1 METDR
6 AALTDLE
13 GAALAEIASR
23 GTATSYAVAQAFE
36 RSPSEF
42 WSGSAGA
49 VYPLI
54 KRLAARGLLEASA
67 ASAGRRERLDY
78 RITEAGREALEAW
91 LLDAKRA
98 SGMGFDPLRT
108 RLIHL
113 HLVPPER
120 RQAFLEEVRA
130 LSREF
135 AARPAFVGNPVAMK
149 IHQSWTAARAKW
161 LAMLDFLAGE
171 P

>member
-1 METDR
+1 MDKDG
-6 AALTDLE
+6 AHLTDLE

-23 GTATSYAVAQAFE
+23 GTATSYAVAQSFE

-78 RITEAGREALEAW
+78 RITDAGRAALEAW

-108 RLIHL
+108 RLMHL

-120 RQAFLEEVRA
+120 RMTFLEEVRA
-130 LSREF
+130 LSRDF
-135 AARPAFVGNPVAMK
+135 AAKPAFVDNPVGMK
-149 IHQSWTAARAKW
+149 IHNSWTAARAKW
-161 LAMLDFLAGE
+161 LAMLDFMTDQ

>member
-1 METDR
+1 MEKEG
-6 AALTDLE
+6 AHLTDLE

-23 GTATSYAVAQAFE
+23 GTATSYAVAQSFE
-36 RSPSEF
+36 RSPSEY

-78 RITEAGREALEAW
+78 RITDAGRAALEAW
-91 LLDAKRA
+91 LLDARRA

-108 RLIHL
+108 RLVHL

-120 RQAFLEEVRA
+120 RTAFLAEVRD
-130 LSREF
+130 LSRDF
-135 AARPAFVGNPVAMK
+135 AAKPAFVGNPVGMK
-149 IHQSWTAARAKW
+149 IHASWTAARAKW
-161 LAMLDFLAGE
+161 LAMLDFLADQ